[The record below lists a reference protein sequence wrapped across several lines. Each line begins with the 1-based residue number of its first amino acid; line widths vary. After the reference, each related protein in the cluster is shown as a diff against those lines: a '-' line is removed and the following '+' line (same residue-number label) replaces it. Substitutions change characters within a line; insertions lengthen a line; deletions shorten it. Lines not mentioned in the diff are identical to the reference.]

1 MTGWHYPEL
10 PKCIMRGHSMYY
22 CSITKQLI
30 WIQHLSDIIL
40 MRSKWGMRPRSHCCC
55 HRLHLTPKTPRLD
68 RVAVW
73 TYQRQWRE
81 TQHLC
86 CEKAS
91 GRECERASTVCR
103 EAGRESHLHFKCRG
117 CFPLDVYGTWLLGL
131 SNCKRI
137 WHQRAAQRKQNNNKP
152 LFTVE
157 ENRIQHLLRIMQQL
171 QLITCNQEPL
181 NDLLK
186 PQGRSGT
193 VLTSGTTGGLCLKGE
208 WSVAE
213 RVYQMVWW

>member
-1 MTGWHYPEL
+1 
-10 PKCIMRGHSMYY
+10 MYY

-30 WIQHLSDIIL
+30 WIQHLSDINL

-68 RVAVW
+68 RVAVRM
-73 TYQRQWRE
+73 YQRQWRE

-117 CFPLDVYGTWLLGL
+117 CFPLDVYETWLLGL

-137 WHQRAAQRKQNNNKP
+137 WHQRAAQRKQNNNTP
-152 LFTVE
+152 LLTE
-157 ENRIQHLLRIMQQL
+157 EESRTQLLLRIMQQL
-171 QLITCNQEPL
+171 QLITCNLAPL
-181 NDLLK
+181 NNSLE
-186 PQGRSGT
+186 PQARTQPVWMESGCGKI
-193 VLTSGTTGGLCLKGE
+193 LTNGTTGGLHLKRE
-208 WSVAE
+208 RSVNG
-213 RVYQMVWW
+213 RVY